1 MKSSVQHCEEISAG
15 FEDLILHLANPKQN
29 NHSEVRIEYT
39 AQLSTRNKEGDIDQ
53 AIRNEVDGEFD
64 FLPELPGKERRDIT
78 SSHQNKVWNCIICD
92 KIFKTKYYLKEHS
105 RMHTGEQIFVDLPFN

>member
-1 MKSSVQHCEEISAG
+1 MKCPVKHCEEISAG

-29 NHSEVRIEYT
+29 NHSEVRIDNN
-39 AQLSTRNKEGDIDQ
+39 AQLSTRNKDGDIDQ

-78 SSHQNKVWNCIICD
+78 LPHQNKDKVWSCIICD

-105 RMHTGEQIFVDLPFN
+105 RMHTGETNIC